1 LRDEH
6 FFKLN
11 FKNQGLKVKKTN
23 EVRFK
28 LLTFTKQVRNEICL
42 DLLSQAMATQ
52 QKKEKRFV

>member
-1 LRDEH
+1 M
-6 FFKLN
+6 
-11 FKNQGLKVKKTN
+11 VKKTN

-52 QKKEKRFV
+52 HKKEKRFV